1 MKFAAALLAATAT
14 ATCSTFKSSQC
25 MDQTY
30 IWYVASGS
38 YAGCMTTL
46 GCMRYID
53 ADKKA
58 EDEARRAT
66 LNLGALRQSRTPENC
81 ATQYTEGSY
90 YYNQCVKSFGL
101 QNLGALRQSRT
112 PENCATQ
119 YTEGSYYYNQC
130 VKSFGLQNLFDF
142 TADIDVDGQYARNCT
157 VNCANRTT
165 YETSS
170 GAVYQNL
177 SGSAAWCSSVIP
189 DTSSKKYLLCT
200 GEYWSL
206 N

>member
-1 MKFAAALLAATAT
+1 MKTFAAALLAATAT

-46 GCMRYID
+46 GCARYID

-58 EDEARRAT
+58 EDEARHAT
-66 LNLGALRQSRTPENC
+66 LNLGFIRDNRTATNC

-90 YYNQCVKSFGL
+90 K
-101 QNLGALRQSRT
+101 
-112 PENCATQ
+112 
-119 YTEGSYYYNQC
+119 YNQC

-142 TADIDVDGQYARNCT
+142 TADIDVDGQYAPNCT

-170 GAVYQNL
+170 GNGAAYQNLFDFTADIDVDGQYAPNCTVNCANRTSYETSSGNGAAYQNL
-177 SGSAAWCSSVIP
+177 SEDYP
-189 DTSSKKYLLCT
+189 DWYL
-200 GEYWSL
+200 